1 MASQK
6 LSVFSISLKNGIS
19 WDTVLQNLL
28 LRAAGDEHYI
38 ISEQSED
45 YIGGCYIV
53 QIKQNQLLYNVNE
66 QCFESVLVEKQ
77 YVLKYDIFA
86 QDGSMMLWGNHKLS
100 SRFITALTLAS
111 NNLAIIESKES
122 DYKNVLF
129 NLVDCRDVK
138 FIRMKLHDVVI
149 EDGIIAN
156 CSVALEGRENAT
168 QLIKKYIDKV
178 VTVTLQIVNG
188 DNVTA
193 VMLYSSGAM
202 VIFKDRENIPDQV
215 IDRISSI
222 VRRDA

>member
-28 LRAAGDEHYI
+28 LRAADDEHYI

-100 SRFITALTLAS
+100 SRFITALTLC
-111 NNLAIIESKES
+111 N
-122 DYKNVLF
+122 Y
-129 NLVDCRDVK
+129 
-138 FIRMKLHDVVI
+138 
-149 EDGIIAN
+149 
-156 CSVALEGRENAT
+156 
-168 QLIKKYIDKV
+168 
-178 VTVTLQIVNG
+178 
-188 DNVTA
+188 
-193 VMLYSSGAM
+193 
-202 VIFKDRENIPDQV
+202 
-215 IDRISSI
+215 
-222 VRRDA
+222 

>member
-6 LSVFSISLKNGIS
+6 LSVFSISLKSGIS

-28 LRAAGDEHYI
+28 LKAADDEHYI
-38 ISEQSED
+38 FAEQTED

-53 QIKQNQLLYNVNE
+53 QIKQNQLRYNVNE
-66 QCFESVLVEKQ
+66 QCFENVLVEKQ

-122 DYKNVLF
+122 DYKRVLF
-129 NLVDCRDVK
+129 KLVNCKDVK
-138 FIRMKLHDVVI
+138 FIRMKLHDVLI

-178 VTVTLQIVNG
+178 VTVTLQIVSG